1 MLKSRSGRCL
11 DRSGHRSFTVQ
22 VTVSTT
28 VTLLQMPN
36 VENPSCLRN
45 HRTAWDPGY
54 LSLAGQVGQ
63 CAGRNSSA
71 FWQKP
76 KPKPKPDETQ
86 TKPFTFTIFSRSAS
100 EMYLNVKRIRSSIK
114 TMKFWSSEA
123 LLLLF

>member
-1 MLKSRSGRCL
+1 M
-11 DRSGHRSFTVQ
+11 
-22 VTVSTT
+22 
-28 VTLLQMPN
+28 
-36 VENPSCLRN
+36 E
-45 HRTAWDPGY
+45 PGAD
-54 LSLAGQVGQ
+54 SK